1 MRGLTT
7 GEIVVFGAVVSL
19 RGLSQNFG
27 VVSEG
32 FIEQVFF
39 YFLV

>member
-7 GEIVVFGAVVSL
+7 GEIVVFGAVVGP
-19 RGLSQNFG
+19 RGLPQHFG

-32 FIEQVFF
+32 FVEQVFF